1 MKKLALLLLIICGMG
16 ATSASEAATYPTFDE
31 EWTECADAKALG
43 VFREVDWSIKKCT
56 EDLCF
61 ICTLCTG
68 PLMKRLEN
76 SKI

>member
-56 EDLCF
+56 EDSMLYLHAMYGPF
-61 ICTLCTG
+61 NEETG
-68 PLMKRLEN
+68 EQ
-76 SKI
+76 